1 MKKNEAKIPDME
13 KEVPQSLQN
22 KFAIGDLERR
32 VKALEANNIVLTA
45 LCDNYAK
52 QSGIRVERY
61 QNGLVVIS
69 QIG

>member
-1 MKKNEAKIPDME
+1 MRKDMETKIPDME
-13 KEVPQSLQN
+13 IPEELKN

-52 QSGIRVERY
+52 RSGIRVERY
-61 QNGLVVIS
+61 QNGLVVIT